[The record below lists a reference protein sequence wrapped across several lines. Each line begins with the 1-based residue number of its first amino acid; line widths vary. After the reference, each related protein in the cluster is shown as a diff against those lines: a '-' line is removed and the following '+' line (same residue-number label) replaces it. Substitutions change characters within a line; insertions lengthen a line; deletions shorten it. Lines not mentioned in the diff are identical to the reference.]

1 MTEYH
6 VGNYTYLYCL
16 QWIKNDYRLTVPLPL
31 WAENFYHLDAEFYL
45 LRSGVGVGPL
55 SRFVKMYPDSQHSCS
70 HPSQAHSCFQ
80 AFVNDTGRPWR
91 PQTSLVSKTES
102 KSTVLFPPVFLF
114 LPQKN
119 CFFVT
124 WILFF
129 LQVKMSTNST
139 SHGQVSLRSVL
150 CPSVLRMLHVCGK
163 KKSPPSDSPAKSPSF
178 LSGTSR

>member
-55 SRFVKMYPDSQHSCS
+55 SRCVKMYPDSQHSCS

-102 KSTVLFPPVFLF
+102 KSTVLFPPVFCFYHRRTVFCHLDSILLASENEHKQH
-114 LPQKN
+114 LPWPG
-119 CFFVT
+119 FPEE
-124 WILFF
+124 
-129 LQVKMSTNST
+129 
-139 SHGQVSLRSVL
+139 
-150 CPSVLRMLHVCGK
+150 CPLSIC
-163 KKSPPSDSPAKSPSF
+163 AKDAACM
-178 LSGTSR
+178 R